1 MPVPG
6 TRNNESWYNAGR
18 GGRCPVIRVWSCR
31 FPTAL
36 EPVALGRR
44 ASSHPSQLLG
54 AGGDCAPEPVFRPK
68 TFGAENKPLID
79 AHER

>member
-54 AGGDCAPEPVFRPK
+54 AGGIVRPSRFSAPRLSEQK
-68 TFGAENKPLID
+68 TN
-79 AHER
+79 R